1 MKSFLAAVS
10 FLSIIPLGTVKQYLS
25 GKDEKYSA
33 GQMKDSMGY
42 YPFVG
47 VILGICYS
55 AIYLLSAVLF
65 SHLAAC
71 ALVLGSMVILTGGLH
86 LDGVADTCDG
96 LAGGRDKE
104 NILRIAKDSA
114 TGVAGVLGLIVIML
128 IKFSLLVS
136 LAPEVVP
143 YALVLSTTL
152 ARWSLVAACRLYP
165 YARSKEGTARV
176 FVGRIKNKQM
186 VRATL
191 VAIIVSL
198 FICKFQAVTVWP
210 WLLLF
215 FWGFNSYIVKK
226 IDGITGDT
234 LGALSEFSEVL
245 VLLLAA
251 GFLYD

>member
-1 MKSFLAAVS
+1 MIRRPPRS
-10 FLSIIPLGTVKQYLS
+10 T
-25 GKDEKYSA
+25 
-33 GQMKDSMGY
+33 
-42 YPFVG
+42 
-47 VILGICYS
+47 
-55 AIYLLSAVLF
+55 LF
-65 SHLAAC
+65 PYTTLFRS
-71 ALVLGSMVILTGGLH
+71 
-86 LDGVADTCDG
+86 ADTCDG

-114 TGVAGVLGLIVIML
+114 TGPAGVLGLIVIML
-128 IKFSLLVS
+128 IKFSVLAV
-136 LAPEVVP
+136 LAPEVIP

-152 ARWSLVAACRLYP
+152 ARWRLVAACRLYP

-176 FVGRIKNKQM
+176 FAGRIKNKQM

-198 FICKFQAVTVWP
+198 FICKFQAVAIWP

-251 GFLYD
+251 AFVF